1 MDEFG
6 SPLIGGIRAVR
17 RNISSSFFGAPRQSQ
32 PDPVTTDL
40 LQQQSLSLTS
50 ISQQLQSVSN
60 QISTF
65 DQNLQG
71 VKENLAI
78 SDQLTRQREAAR
90 QNRERILAEQGLR
103 EGKESALENK
113 IQQSLTQPLQR
124 VGVKTQ
130 GVLGRLQNFFLIL
143 AGGWLTSTG
152 IDLLQSLSEGNVDKI
167 NELKTKF
174 IGGLAIIAGTLTAIT
189 LGIKNTLR
197 ILGLFVN
204 NVARVAFGGLLK
216 GSLNGVRLLL
226 AGLVKG
232 AAKLPGGVFGGGGIG
247 AFIRSIVENVIA
259 FRLLGA
265 GGGGAGKKNIVKN
278 LQKTRLRPNVKTN
291 VNANKSIFKKIS
303 QPIQT
308 RVVNPISK
316 QFSRAKDFVLG
327 KKVTGQIPFNT
338 VRNFGGVDPTM
349 AGTPINPTVSLGR
362 QGGVVGRAKG
372 IVKNL
377 FKKLPGKNMLG
388 KLLGA
393 VGIKGGLGTVL
404 KRFGGPIGSFI
415 FALAMGEGIGS
426 ALLGTAGFAAGAAI
440 GQVLIPIPI
449 LGGLIGGLLGEMFL
463 RKMFSFAKNFL
474 GKLFGKKDKDK
485 NVEVTS
491 GGVGM
496 TSSEKT
502 YTKAEI
508 EALNSGASL
517 DASGNVTPINKN
529 ENKATQI
536 SDVPEDKPEIITLP
550 MGGATGGGQGVS
562 APAQK
567 TSNALP
573 TINFDTNNPHTL
585 YATSVTG
592 AGNCCLL
599 VIVEI
604 L

>member
-362 QGGVVGRAKG
+362 QGCVVGRAKG

-491 GGVGM
+491 GGVGVGM

-573 TINFDTNNPHTL
+573 TINFDMNNPHTL

-592 AGNCCLL
+592 AGN
-599 VIVEI
+599 
-604 L
+604 

>member
-6 SPLIGGIRAVR
+6 SPLAGGIRAVR
-17 RNISSSFFGAPRQSQ
+17 RNISSSFFGAPRQAQ
-32 PDPVTTDL
+32 ADPVTTDL

-50 ISQQLQSVSN
+50 ISQQLQTVSG
-60 QISTF
+60 QISRF
-65 DQNLQG
+65 DASLQG

-78 SDQLTRQREAAR
+78 SDQLERQREAAK

-113 IQQSLTQPLQR
+113 IQAALTQPLQR

-143 AGGWLTSTG
+143 AGGWLTTTG

-174 IGGLAIIAGTLTAIT
+174 LGGLAIIAGTLTAMT
-189 LGIKNTLR
+189 LGIKNSLR

-226 AGLVKG
+226 AGLVRG
-232 AAKLPGGVFGGGGIG
+232 AAKLPTGIFGGGGIG
-247 AFIRSIVENVIA
+247 SFIRSIVENVIA
-259 FRLLGA
+259 FRILGA
-265 GGGGAGKKNIVKN
+265 GGAGKKNAA
-278 LQKTRLRPNVKTN
+278 KTASKTMFNRNAKKTN
-291 VNANKSIFKKIS
+291 VNANKSGIFKKIS
-303 QPIQT
+303 QPIQNQ
-308 RVVNPISK
+308 VVNPFKK
-316 QFSRAKDFVLG
+316 QLANIGAKFKPMEVYAYGGGVGGGKFQSPMTTMGASTSGPVSLG
-327 KKVTGQIPFNT
+327 KKVG
-338 VRNFGGVDPTM
+338 
-349 AGTPINPTVSLGR
+349 L
-362 QGGVVGRAKG
+362 VGRAKG

-485 NVEVTS
+485 NVEVVS
-491 GGVGM
+491 DDM
-496 TSSEKT
+496 KISKSEKT

-508 EALNSGASL
+508 EALNAGASM
-517 DASGNVTPINKN
+517 DAAGNVIPINKN
-529 ENKATQI
+529 ENKVSQI
-536 SDVPEDKPEIITLP
+536 SDVPDDKPEIITLP
-550 MGGATGGGQGVS
+550 MGGATGGVQGGGAPTEKVS
-562 APAQK
+562 
-567 TSNALP
+567 N
-573 TINFDTNNPHTL
+573 TIPLIKFDTTNPHTL

-592 AGNCCLL
+592 AGN
-599 VIVEI
+599 
-604 L
+604 

>member
-40 LQQQSLSLTS
+40 LQQQSLTLTS
-50 ISQQLQSVSN
+50 ISQQLQNVSS

-113 IQQSLTQPLQR
+113 IQQALTQPLTR

-130 GVLGRLQNFFLIL
+130 NVLGRLQNFFLIL

-152 IDLLQSLSEGNVDKI
+152 IDLLQALSEGNVDKI

-174 IGGLAIIAGTLTAIT
+174 IGGLAVIAGTMTAISLGIKST
-189 LGIKNTLR
+189 LGI
-197 ILGLFVN
+197 LGKFVA

-247 AFIRSIVENVIA
+247 SFIRSIVENVIA

-265 GGGGAGKKNIVKN
+265 GGGAGKKNVVKN
-278 LQKTRLRPNVKTN
+278 LRKTRVKPNAKV
-291 VNANKSIFKKIS
+291 VN
-303 QPIQT
+303 PITKVIQN
-308 RVVNPISK
+308 RVVNPLRNIDPRGSGIL
-316 QFSRAKDFVLG
+316 SRAKKVLVGAPSVGAMESGITMRSGGIIGVAKG
-327 KKVTGQIPFNT
+327 KIKSIG
-338 VRNFGGVDPTM
+338 
-349 AGTPINPTVSLGR
+349 ASINPLKNT
-362 QGGVVGRAKG
+362 
-372 IVKNL
+372 IKNL
-377 FKKLPGKNMLG
+377 FKKLPGKNVLA
-388 KLLGA
+388 KLLGT
-393 VGIKGGLGTVL
+393 VGLKGGLGAVL
-404 KRFGGPIGSFI
+404 KRFGGPIGSFVI
-415 FALAMGEGIGS
+415 ALAMGEGIGE
-426 ALLGTAGFAAGAAI
+426 ALAGTAGFAAGAAL
-440 GQVLIPIPI
+440 GQILIPIPI
-449 LGGLIGGLLGEMFL
+449 LGGLIGGILGDMLLK
-463 RKMFSFAKNFL
+463 KMFGFAKKFL
-474 GKLFGKKDKDK
+474 GKLFGKKDKELEK
-485 NVEVTS
+485 NVKVTS

-517 DASGNVTPINKN
+517 DASGNVIPINKN

-592 AGNCCLL
+592 AGN
-599 VIVEI
+599 
-604 L
+604 

>member
-372 IVKNL
+372 IV
-377 FKKLPGKNMLG
+377 
-388 KLLGA
+388 
-393 VGIKGGLGTVL
+393 
-404 KRFGGPIGSFI
+404 
-415 FALAMGEGIGS
+415 
-426 ALLGTAGFAAGAAI
+426 
-440 GQVLIPIPI
+440 
-449 LGGLIGGLLGEMFL
+449 
-463 RKMFSFAKNFL
+463 
-474 GKLFGKKDKDK
+474 
-485 NVEVTS
+485 
-491 GGVGM
+491 
-496 TSSEKT
+496 
-502 YTKAEI
+502 
-508 EALNSGASL
+508 
-517 DASGNVTPINKN
+517 
-529 ENKATQI
+529 
-536 SDVPEDKPEIITLP
+536 
-550 MGGATGGGQGVS
+550 
-562 APAQK
+562 
-567 TSNALP
+567 
-573 TINFDTNNPHTL
+573 
-585 YATSVTG
+585 
-592 AGNCCLL
+592 
-599 VIVEI
+599 
-604 L
+604 

>member
-174 IGGLAIIAGTLTAIT
+174 IGGLAVIAGTLTAIS

-265 GGGGAGKKNIVKN
+265 GGGGAGKKNVVEN
-278 LQKTRLRPNVKTN
+278 LKKTRVKTN
-291 VNANKSIFKKIS
+291 VNANKSNIFKKIS

-316 QFSRAKDFVLG
+316 QLSRAKDFVLG

-362 QGGVVGRAKG
+362 QGGVVGKAKG

-377 FKKLPGKNMLG
+377 FKKLPGKNMLA
-388 KLLGA
+388 KLLGT

-440 GQVLIPIPI
+440 GQVLIPIPVLGAFIGGI
-449 LGGLIGGLLGEMFL
+449 LGEALL
-463 RKMFSFAKNFL
+463 RKMFGFAKNLL
-474 GKLFGKKDKDK
+474 GLNKNKDKDGEVSSNKLPNLSEDDFKPIGVTEEKSINPVK
-485 NVEVTS
+485 NNKLEV
-491 GGVGM
+491 
-496 TSSEKT
+496 
-502 YTKAEI
+502 AE
-508 EALNSGASL
+508 N
-517 DASGNVTPINKN
+517 
-529 ENKATQI
+529 I
-536 SDVPEDKPEIITLP
+536 S
-550 MGGATGGGQGVS
+550 
-562 APAQK
+562 
-567 TSNALP
+567 
-573 TINFDTNNPHTL
+573 NFDEDTSQVINLNANTGNNQSGEGAAVNSSKESIVLPNILFDNNNPHVM
-585 YATSVTG
+585 YATALTG
-592 AGNCCLL
+592 VNG
-599 VIVEI
+599 
-604 L
+604 

>member
-40 LQQQSLSLTS
+40 LQQQSLTLTS

-113 IQQSLTQPLQR
+113 IQQALTQPLTR

-130 GVLGRLQNFFLIL
+130 NVLGRLQNFFLIL

-152 IDLLQSLSEGNVDKI
+152 IDLLQALSEGNVDKI

-174 IGGLAIIAGTLTAIT
+174 IGGLAVIAGTMTAISLGIKST
-189 LGIKNTLR
+189 LGI
-197 ILGLFVN
+197 LGKFVA

-247 AFIRSIVENVIA
+247 SFIRGIVENVIA
-259 FRLLGA
+259 FKIL

-278 LQKTRLRPNVKTN
+278 LRKTRVKTN
-291 VNANKSIFKKIS
+291 VNANVNANKSGTFRNIGKKI
-303 QPIQT
+303 QKNVGRVVTPIQKRLFPT
-308 RVVNPISK
+308 TADVVAS
-316 QFSRAKDFVLG
+316 
-327 KKVTGQIPFNT
+327 
-338 VRNFGGVDPTM
+338 GGVFRKGSQSAM
-349 AGTPINPTVSLGR
+349 LSPIKVARESGLNPLKNT
-362 QGGVVGRAKG
+362 
-372 IVKNL
+372 IKNL
-377 FKKLPGKNMLG
+377 FKKLPGKNVLA
-388 KLLGA
+388 KLLGT
-393 VGIKGGLGTVL
+393 VGLKGGLGAVL
-404 KRFGGPIGSFI
+404 KRFGGPIGSFVI
-415 FALAMGEGIGS
+415 ALAMGEGIGE
-426 ALLGTAGFAAGAAI
+426 ALAGTAGFAAGAAL
-440 GQVLIPIPI
+440 GQILIPIPI
-449 LGGLIGGLLGEMFL
+449 LGGLIGGILGDMLLK
-463 RKMFSFAKNFL
+463 KMFSFAKKFL
-474 GKLFGKKDKDK
+474 GKLFGKKDKELEK
-485 NVEVTS
+485 NVKVTS

-517 DASGNVTPINKN
+517 DASGNVIPINKN

-592 AGNCCLL
+592 AGN
-599 VIVEI
+599 
-604 L
+604 

>member
-40 LQQQSLSLTS
+40 LQQQSLTLTS
-50 ISQQLQSVSN
+50 ISQQLQNVSR

-152 IDLLQSLSEGNVDKI
+152 IDLLQALSEGNVDKI

-174 IGGLAIIAGTLTAIT
+174 IGGLAVIAGTMTAISLGIKST
-189 LGIKNTLR
+189 LGI
-197 ILGLFVN
+197 LGKFVA

-232 AAKLPGGVFGGGGIG
+232 AAKLPGGAFGGGGIG
-247 AFIRSIVENVIA
+247 SLIKSIVQDIIL
-259 FRLLGA
+259 FKFLGV
-265 GGGGAGKKNIVKN
+265 GGGGKKNVVKN
-278 LQKTRLRPNVKTN
+278 LGRKRVKPNAKV
-291 VNANKSIFKKIS
+291 VNPITKVFKN
-303 QPIQT
+303 
-308 RVVNPISK
+308 RVVNPLRNIDPRGSGIL
-316 QFSRAKDFVLG
+316 SRAKKVLVGAPSVGAMESGITMRSGGIIGVAKG
-327 KKVTGQIPFNT
+327 KMRSIG
-338 VRNFGGVDPTM
+338 
-349 AGTPINPTVSLGR
+349 ASINPLKNT
-362 QGGVVGRAKG
+362 
-372 IVKNL
+372 IKNL
-377 FKKLPGKNMLG
+377 FKKLPGKNVLA
-388 KLLGA
+388 KLLGT
-393 VGIKGGLGTVL
+393 VGLKGGLGAVL
-404 KRFGGPIGSFI
+404 KRFGGPIGSFVI
-415 FALAMGEGIGS
+415 ALAMGEGIGE
-426 ALLGTAGFAAGAAI
+426 ALAGTAGFAAGAAL
-440 GQVLIPIPI
+440 GQILIPIPI
-449 LGGLIGGLLGEMFL
+449 LGGLIGGILGDMLLK
-463 RKMFSFAKNFL
+463 KMFSFAKKFL
-474 GKLFGKKDKDK
+474 GKLFGKKDKELEK
-485 NVEVTS
+485 NVKVTS

-517 DASGNVTPINKN
+517 DASGNVIPINKN

-592 AGNCCLL
+592 AGN
-599 VIVEI
+599 
-604 L
+604 

>member
-40 LQQQSLSLTS
+40 LQQQSLTLTS
-50 ISQQLQSVSN
+50 ISQQLQNVSS

-592 AGNCCLL
+592 AGN
-599 VIVEI
+599 
-604 L
+604 

>member
-6 SPLIGGIRAVR
+6 SPLAGGIRAVR
-17 RNISSSFFGAPRQSQ
+17 RNISSSFLGAPKQAQ
-32 PDPVTTDL
+32 ADPVTTDL

-50 ISQQLQSVSN
+50 ISQQLQSVSG
-60 QISTF
+60 QISRF
-65 DQNLQG
+65 DSTLQG
-71 VKENLAI
+71 VKENLAL
-78 SDQLTRQREAAR
+78 SDQLERQREAAK

-113 IQQSLTQPLQR
+113 IQAALTQPLQR

-143 AGGWLTSTG
+143 AGGWLTTTG

-174 IGGLAIIAGTLTAIT
+174 LGGLAIIAGTLTAMT
-189 LGIKNTLR
+189 LGIKNSLR
-197 ILGLFVN
+197 ILGLFVS
-204 NVARVAFGGLLK
+204 NVSRVAFGGLLK

-226 AGLVKG
+226 AGLVRG
-232 AAKLPGGVFGGGGIG
+232 AAKLPTGIFGGGGIG
-247 AFIRSIVENVIA
+247 SFVRSIVENVIA

-265 GGGGAGKKNIVKN
+265 GGAGKKNAAKTASKTMFNRNAKKTASRTTSSASTATSNPFSRSFRNIKKEFAKNTSKVKST
-278 LQKTRLRPNVKTN
+278 LFPTADDVFAKAAASKPGGM
-291 VNANKSIFKKIS
+291 
-303 QPIQT
+303 
-308 RVVNPISK
+308 VNPAT
-316 QFSRAKDFVLG
+316 FAKTQGLNPL
-327 KKVTGQIPFNT
+327 KNT
-338 VRNFGGVDPTM
+338 
-349 AGTPINPTVSLGR
+349 I
-362 QGGVVGRAKG
+362 
-372 IVKNL
+372 KNL
-377 FKKLPGKNMLG
+377 FKKLPGKNMLA
-388 KLLGA
+388 KLLGT
-393 VGIKGGLGTVL
+393 VGLKGGLGTVL

-491 GGVGM
+491 GGM
-496 TSSEKT
+496 EMSKSEKT

-508 EALNSGASL
+508 EALNAGASM
-517 DASGNVTPINKN
+517 DAAGNVIPINKN
-529 ENKATQI
+529 ENKVSQI
-536 SDVPEDKPEIITLP
+536 SDVPDDKPEIITLP
-550 MGGATGGGQGVS
+550 MGGATGGVQGGGAPTEKVS
-562 APAQK
+562 
-567 TSNALP
+567 N
-573 TINFDTNNPHTL
+573 TIPLIKFDTTNPHTL

-592 AGNCCLL
+592 AGN
-599 VIVEI
+599 
-604 L
+604 

>member
-174 IGGLAIIAGTLTAIT
+174 ISGLAIIGGTLTAIT

-265 GGGGAGKKNIVKN
+265 GGGGAGKQNAAKAAASTFFNNTKKKASRTKTSVSGTNPFFRTMKNVQKEFVKN
-278 LQKTRLRPNVKTN
+278 AEKVKT
-291 VNANKSIFKKIS
+291 
-303 QPIQT
+303 T
-308 RVVNPISK
+308 VVGNPSM
-316 QFSRAKDFVLG
+316 
-327 KKVTGQIPFNT
+327 GQ
-338 VRNFGGVDPTM
+338 GAM
-349 AGTPINPTVSLGR
+349 ANPTR
-362 QGGVVGRAKG
+362 TGGLVGRARGLFNRGRNLIDDGVRAVGSNPLMKT
-372 IVKNL
+372 IKNL
-377 FKKLPGKNMLG
+377 FKKLPGKNVLA
-388 KLLGA
+388 KLLGT
-393 VGIKGGLGTVL
+393 VGLKGGLGTVL

-491 GGVGM
+491 GGVGVGM

-592 AGNCCLL
+592 AGN
-599 VIVEI
+599 
-604 L
+604 

>member
-6 SPLIGGIRAVR
+6 SPLAGGIRAVR
-17 RNISSSFFGAPRQSQ
+17 RNISSSFFGAPRQDQ
-32 PDPVTTDL
+32 ADPVTTDL

-50 ISQQLQSVSN
+50 ISQQLQTVSG
-60 QISTF
+60 QISRF
-65 DQNLQG
+65 DASLQG

-78 SDQLTRQREAAR
+78 SDQLERQREAAK

-113 IQQSLTQPLQR
+113 IQAALTQPLQR

-143 AGGWLTSTG
+143 AGGWLTTTG

-174 IGGLAIIAGTLTAIT
+174 LGGLAIIAGTLTAMT
-189 LGIKNTLR
+189 LGIKNSLR

-226 AGLVKG
+226 AGLVRG
-232 AAKLPGGVFGGGGIG
+232 AAKLPTGIFGGGGIG
-247 AFIRSIVENVIA
+247 SFIRSIVENVIA

-265 GGGGAGKKNIVKN
+265 GGAGKKNVAKNVSKTMFNRKVK
-278 LQKTRLRPNVKTN
+278 RNVNN
-291 VNANKSIFKKIS
+291 VGNANKSGIFKKTS
-303 QPIQT
+303 QTIQNQ
-308 RVVNPISK
+308 VVNPIGK
-316 QFSRAKDFVLG
+316 QFSKAKDFVLG
-327 KKVTGQIPFNT
+327 KKVTGQVPFNT

-377 FKKLPGKNMLG
+377 FKKLPGKNMLA
-388 KLLGA
+388 KLLGT

-485 NVEVTS
+485 NVEVVS
-491 GGVGM
+491 DDM
-496 TSSEKT
+496 KISKSEKT

-508 EALNSGASL
+508 EALNAGASM
-517 DASGNVTPINKN
+517 DAAGNVIPINKN
-529 ENKATQI
+529 ENKVSQI
-536 SDVPEDKPEIITLP
+536 SDVPDDKPEIITLP
-550 MGGATGGGQGVS
+550 MGGATGGVQGGGAPTEKVS
-562 APAQK
+562 
-567 TSNALP
+567 N
-573 TINFDTNNPHTL
+573 TIPLIKFDTTNPHTL

-592 AGNCCLL
+592 AGN
-599 VIVEI
+599 
-604 L
+604 

>member
-247 AFIRSIVENVIA
+247 SFIRGIVENVIA
-259 FRLLGA
+259 FKIL
-265 GGGGAGKKNIVKN
+265 GGGGAGKKNVVKN
-278 LQKTRLRPNVKTN
+278 LGRKRVKTK
-291 VNANKSIFKKIS
+291 VNSK
-303 QPIQT
+303 
-308 RVVNPISK
+308 VVNPISK
-316 QFSRAKDFVLG
+316 VIQNRVVDPVKSGFSSF
-327 KKVTGQIPFNT
+327 KKVLVGNPSMGQ
-338 VRNFGGVDPTM
+338 GAM
-349 AGTPINPTVSLGR
+349 ANPTR
-362 QGGVVGRAKG
+362 TGGLLGRAKG
-372 IVKNL
+372 LFNRGRNLIDDGMRAVGSANPLKNTIKNL
-377 FKKLPGKNMLG
+377 FKKLPGKNVLA
-388 KLLGA
+388 KLLGT
-393 VGIKGGLGTVL
+393 VGLKGGLGAVL
-404 KRFGGPIGSFI
+404 KRFGGPIGSFVI
-415 FALAMGEGIGS
+415 ALAMGEGIGE
-426 ALLGTAGFAAGAAI
+426 ALAGTAGFAAGAAL
-440 GQVLIPIPI
+440 GQILIPIPI
-449 LGGLIGGLLGEMFL
+449 LGGLIGGILGDMLLK
-463 RKMFSFAKNFL
+463 KMFGFAKKFL
-474 GKLFGKKDKDK
+474 GKLFGKKDKELEK
-485 NVEVTS
+485 NVKVTS

-550 MGGATGGGQGVS
+550 MGGTTGGGQGVS

-592 AGNCCLL
+592 AGN
-599 VIVEI
+599 
-604 L
+604 

>member
-174 IGGLAIIAGTLTAIT
+174 ISGLAIIAGTLTAIT

-265 GGGGAGKKNIVKN
+265 GGGGAGKQNAAKAAASTFFNNTKKKASRTKTSVGSNPFFRTMKNVQKEFVKN
-278 LQKTRLRPNVKTN
+278 AEKVKT
-291 VNANKSIFKKIS
+291 
-303 QPIQT
+303 T
-308 RVVNPISK
+308 VVGNPSM
-316 QFSRAKDFVLG
+316 
-327 KKVTGQIPFNT
+327 GQ
-338 VRNFGGVDPTM
+338 GAM
-349 AGTPINPTVSLGR
+349 ANPTR
-362 QGGVVGRAKG
+362 TGGLVGRARGLFNRGRNLIDDGVRAVGSNPLMKT
-372 IVKNL
+372 IKNL
-377 FKKLPGKNMLG
+377 FKKLPGKNVLA
-388 KLLGA
+388 KLLGT
-393 VGIKGGLGTVL
+393 VGLKGGLGTVL

-491 GGVGM
+491 GGVGVGM

-592 AGNCCLL
+592 AGN
-599 VIVEI
+599 
-604 L
+604 

>member
-32 PDPVTTDL
+32 PDSVTTDL

-113 IQQSLTQPLQR
+113 IQQALTQPLTR

-130 GVLGRLQNFFLIL
+130 NVLGRLQNFFLIL

-152 IDLLQSLSEGNVDKI
+152 IDLLQALSEGNVDKI

-174 IGGLAIIAGTLTAIT
+174 IGGLAVIAGTMTAISLGIKST
-189 LGIKNTLR
+189 LGI
-197 ILGLFVN
+197 LGKFVA

-232 AAKLPGGVFGGGGIG
+232 AAKLPGGALGGGGIG
-247 AFIRSIVENVIA
+247 AFIKSIVQDI
-259 FRLLGA
+259 LLFKFLGF
-265 GGGGAGKKNIVKN
+265 GGAGKKNIVKN
-278 LQKTRLRPNVKTN
+278 LQKTRVKPNVKTN
-291 VNANKSIFKKIS
+291 VFSKSFRNVQKEFQKNVG
-303 QPIQT
+303 
-308 RVVNPISK
+308 RVKSTLFPTADDVFVKAATQKPGGMVNPM
-316 QFSRAKDFVLG
+316 
-327 KKVTGQIPFNT
+327 KVARESGLNPLKNT
-338 VRNFGGVDPTM
+338 
-349 AGTPINPTVSLGR
+349 I
-362 QGGVVGRAKG
+362 
-372 IVKNL
+372 KNL
-377 FKKLPGKNMLG
+377 FKKLPGKNVLA
-388 KLLGA
+388 KLLGT
-393 VGIKGGLGTVL
+393 VGLKGGLGAVL
-404 KRFGGPIGSFI
+404 KRFGGPIGSFVI
-415 FALAMGEGIGS
+415 ALAMGEGIGE
-426 ALLGTAGFAAGAAI
+426 ALAGTAGFAAGAAL
-440 GQVLIPIPI
+440 GQILIPIPI
-449 LGGLIGGLLGEMFL
+449 LGGLIGGILGDMLLK
-463 RKMFSFAKNFL
+463 KMFGFAKKFL
-474 GKLFGKKDKDK
+474 GKLFGKKDKELEK
-485 NVEVTS
+485 NVKVTS

-508 EALNSGASL
+508 EALNSGASI

-592 AGNCCLL
+592 AGN
-599 VIVEI
+599 
-604 L
+604 

>member
-174 IGGLAIIAGTLTAIT
+174 LGGLAIIAGTLTAIT

-247 AFIRSIVENVIA
+247 SFIRSIVENVIA

-265 GGGGAGKKNIVKN
+265 GGGGAGKKNVVNN
-278 LQKTRLRPNVKTN
+278 LRKTRVKPNVKANVKTN
-291 VNANKSIFKKIS
+291 IFSKPFRNIQKEFQKNVGKVKSTLFPTADDVFVKAATQKPGAMVS
-303 QPIQT
+303 AASFAKTQGL
-308 RVVNPISK
+308 NPLK
-316 QFSRAKDFVLG
+316 
-327 KKVTGQIPFNT
+327 NT
-338 VRNFGGVDPTM
+338 
-349 AGTPINPTVSLGR
+349 I
-362 QGGVVGRAKG
+362 
-372 IVKNL
+372 KNL
-377 FKKLPGKNMLG
+377 FKKLPGKNVLA
-388 KLLGA
+388 KLLGT
-393 VGIKGGLGTVL
+393 VGLKGGLGTVI

-415 FALAMGEGIGS
+415 IALAMGEGIGM
-426 ALLGTAGFAAGAAI
+426 ALAGTAGFAAGAAL
-440 GQVLIPIPI
+440 GQILIPIPI
-449 LGGLIGGLLGEMFL
+449 LGGLIGGILGDMLLK
-463 RKMFSFAKNFL
+463 KMFGFAKKFL
-474 GKLFGKKDKDK
+474 GKLFGKKDKELEK
-485 NVEVTS
+485 NVKVTS
-491 GGVGM
+491 GGMGV

-508 EALNSGASL
+508 EALNSGANL
-517 DASGNVTPINKN
+517 DASGNVIPINKN

-592 AGNCCLL
+592 AGN
-599 VIVEI
+599 
-604 L
+604 

>member
-6 SPLIGGIRAVR
+6 SPLAGGIRAVR
-17 RNISSSFFGAPRQSQ
+17 RNISSSFFGAPRQDQ
-32 PDPVTTDL
+32 ADPVTTDL

-50 ISQQLQSVSN
+50 ISQQLQTVSG
-60 QISTF
+60 QISRF
-65 DQNLQG
+65 DASLQG

-78 SDQLTRQREAAR
+78 SDQLERQREAAK

-113 IQQSLTQPLQR
+113 IQAALTQPLQR

-143 AGGWLTSTG
+143 AGGWLTTTG

-174 IGGLAIIAGTLTAIT
+174 LGGLAIIAGTLTAMT
-189 LGIKNTLR
+189 LGIKNSLR

-226 AGLVKG
+226 AGLVRG
-232 AAKLPGGVFGGGGIG
+232 AAKLPTGIFGGGGIG
-247 AFIRSIVENVIA
+247 SFVRSIVENVIA

-265 GGGGAGKKNIVKN
+265 GGAGKKNAAKN
-278 LQKTRLRPNVKTN
+278 ASKTILNRNAKKTN
-291 VNANKSIFKKIS
+291 VNANKSGIFKKIS
-303 QPIQT
+303 QPIQNQ
-308 RVVNPISK
+308 VVNPFKK
-316 QFSRAKDFVLG
+316 QLANIGAKFKPMEVYAYGGGVGGGKFQSPMTTMGASTSGPVSLG
-327 KKVTGQIPFNT
+327 KKVG
-338 VRNFGGVDPTM
+338 
-349 AGTPINPTVSLGR
+349 L
-362 QGGVVGRAKG
+362 VGRAKG

-377 FKKLPGKNMLG
+377 FKKLPGKNMLA
-388 KLLGA
+388 KLLGT

-485 NVEVTS
+485 NVEVVS
-491 GGVGM
+491 DDM
-496 TSSEKT
+496 KISKSEKT

-508 EALNSGASL
+508 EALNAGASM
-517 DASGNVTPINKN
+517 DAAGNVIPINKN
-529 ENKATQI
+529 ENKVSQI
-536 SDVPEDKPEIITLP
+536 SDVPDDKPEIITLP
-550 MGGATGGGQGVS
+550 MGGATGGVQGGGAPTEKVS
-562 APAQK
+562 
-567 TSNALP
+567 N
-573 TINFDTNNPHTL
+573 TIPLIKFDTTNPHTL

-592 AGNCCLL
+592 AGN
-599 VIVEI
+599 
-604 L
+604 

>member
-174 IGGLAIIAGTLTAIT
+174 ISGLAIIAGTLTAIT

-197 ILGLFVN
+197 ILGLFVS

-247 AFIRSIVENVIA
+247 SFIRSIVENVIA

-278 LQKTRLRPNVKTN
+278 LQKTRVRPNVKTN
-291 VNANKSIFKKIS
+291 VKTNIFSKSFRNVQKEFQKNVG
-303 QPIQT
+303 
-308 RVVNPISK
+308 RVKSTLFPTADDVFVKAATQKPGGMVNPM
-316 QFSRAKDFVLG
+316 
-327 KKVTGQIPFNT
+327 KVARESGLNPLKNT
-338 VRNFGGVDPTM
+338 
-349 AGTPINPTVSLGR
+349 I
-362 QGGVVGRAKG
+362 
-372 IVKNL
+372 KNL
-377 FKKLPGKNMLG
+377 FKKLPGKNVLG
-388 KLLGA
+388 KLLGT
-393 VGIKGGLGTVL
+393 VGLKGGLGTVL
-404 KRFGGPIGSFI
+404 KRFGGPIGSFVI
-415 FALAMGEGIGS
+415 ALAMGEGIGE
-426 ALLGTAGFAAGAAI
+426 ALAGTAGFAAGAAL
-440 GQVLIPIPI
+440 GQILIPIPI
-449 LGGLIGGLLGEMFL
+449 LGGLIGGILGDMLLK
-463 RKMFSFAKNFL
+463 KMFGFAKKFL
-474 GKLFGKKDKDK
+474 GKLFGKKDKELEK
-485 NVEVTS
+485 NVKVTS

-508 EALNSGASL
+508 EALNSGANL
-517 DASGNVTPINKN
+517 DASGNVIPINKN

-592 AGNCCLL
+592 AGN
-599 VIVEI
+599 
-604 L
+604 

>member
-278 LQKTRLRPNVKTN
+278 LQKTRVRPNVKTN

-592 AGNCCLL
+592 AGN
-599 VIVEI
+599 
-604 L
+604 